1 MHGSPL
7 SILRWAHP
15 QRWAALLVLALL
27 APWLVAAPPPA
38 EAVIPTEPAMDAG
51 ESHSLGL
58 RRAR

>member
-7 SILRWAHP
+7 SIPRWILP
-15 QRWAALLVLALL
+15 RRWAALSVLGLL
-27 APWLVAAPPPA
+27 ASWLIAAPPPA